1 MIRLSLFKIGFILS
15 IIGIIGVGFIFSE
28 SEKISQSFHLDREQ
42 VTSFDLKLQN
52 QGIGFYKISI
62 PDLGDAVF
70 IQVLDSEGN
79 ILADKKIET
88 KMAVNFFDFEYSGVY
103 TIKVTNLS
111 NHILPID
118 VEFGD
123 TGVSQI
129 KNPGIILFC
138 GIMLMIISGYIKLK
152 NYKIAQ
158 PDENIS
164 QNGKHMIVL
173 PTSKDRL
180 NPSQLIEKM
189 SEIIEMG
196 MSFFYFSIFY

>member
-1 MIRLSLFKIGFILS
+1 MKRLSLFKIGFILS

-28 SEKISQSFHLDREQ
+28 NEKISQSFHLDNEQ
-42 VTSFDLKLQN
+42 IASFNLKLQN

-70 IQVLDSEGN
+70 IQVFDSEGN

-88 KMAVNFFDFEYSGVY
+88 KMAVNFFDFEYAGIY
-103 TIKVTNLS
+103 TIKITNLS
-111 NHILPID
+111 DHTIPID

-123 TGVSQI
+123 TNVSQI

-138 GIMLMIISGYIKLK
+138 GIMLMIISGYVKLK

-164 QNGKHMIVL
+164 
-173 PTSKDRL
+173 
-180 NPSQLIEKM
+180 
-189 SEIIEMG
+189 
-196 MSFFYFSIFY
+196 

>member
-1 MIRLSLFKIGFILS
+1 MKRLSLFKIGFILS

-28 SEKISQSFHLDREQ
+28 SEKISQSFRLDSEQ

-88 KMAVNFFDFEYSGVY
+88 KMAVNFFNFESSGVY

-111 NHILPID
+111 DHTLPID

-123 TGVSQI
+123 TDVSQI

-164 QNGKHMIVL
+164 
-173 PTSKDRL
+173 
-180 NPSQLIEKM
+180 
-189 SEIIEMG
+189 
-196 MSFFYFSIFY
+196 

>member
-1 MIRLSLFKIGFILS
+1 MKRLSLFKIGFILS
-15 IIGIIGVGFIFSE
+15 VIGVIGVGFNFSE

-70 IQVLDSEGN
+70 IQVLDTEGN

-88 KMAVNFFDFEYSGVY
+88 KMAVNFYDFESSGVY

-111 NHILPID
+111 DHTIPID
-118 VEFGD
+118 IEFGD
-123 TGVSQI
+123 TNVSQI

-164 QNGKHMIVL
+164 
-173 PTSKDRL
+173 
-180 NPSQLIEKM
+180 
-189 SEIIEMG
+189 
-196 MSFFYFSIFY
+196 

>member
-1 MIRLSLFKIGFILS
+1 MKRLSLFKIGFILS

-42 VTSFDLKLQN
+42 VASFDLKLQN
-52 QGIGFYKISI
+52 QGIGFYKVSI

-88 KMAVNFFDFEYSGVY
+88 KMAVNFFDFESSGVY

-111 NHILPID
+111 DHTLPID

-123 TGVSQI
+123 TSVSQI
-129 KNPGIILFC
+129 KNPGIVLFS
-138 GIMLMIISGYIKLK
+138 GIMLMIISSYVKLK

-164 QNGKHMIVL
+164 
-173 PTSKDRL
+173 
-180 NPSQLIEKM
+180 
-189 SEIIEMG
+189 
-196 MSFFYFSIFY
+196 

>member
-1 MIRLSLFKIGFILS
+1 MKLLTLFKIGFVLS
-15 IIGIIGVGFIFSE
+15 IIGILGVGFIFSE
-28 SEKISQSFHLDREQ
+28 SEKISQSFRLDSEQ

-52 QGIGFYKISI
+52 QGIGFYKVSI
-62 PDLGDAVF
+62 PDLDDAVF

-88 KMAVNFFDFEYSGVY
+88 KMAVNFFDFESSGVY

-111 NHILPID
+111 DHTIPID
-118 VEFGD
+118 IEFGD
-123 TGVSQI
+123 TNVSKI
-129 KNPGIILFC
+129 KNPGIVLFC

-164 QNGKHMIVL
+164 
-173 PTSKDRL
+173 
-180 NPSQLIEKM
+180 
-189 SEIIEMG
+189 
-196 MSFFYFSIFY
+196 

>member
-1 MIRLSLFKIGFILS
+1 MKRLSLFKIGFILS

-28 SEKISQSFHLDREQ
+28 NEKISQSFHLDNEQ
-42 VTSFDLKLQN
+42 IASFNLKLQN

-88 KMAVNFFDFEYSGVY
+88 KMAVNFFDFESSGVY

-111 NHILPID
+111 DHAISVD

-123 TGVSQI
+123 TSVSQI

-138 GIMLMIISGYIKLK
+138 GIMLMIISGYVKLK

-164 QNGKHMIVL
+164 
-173 PTSKDRL
+173 
-180 NPSQLIEKM
+180 
-189 SEIIEMG
+189 
-196 MSFFYFSIFY
+196 

>member
-1 MIRLSLFKIGFILS
+1 MKRLSLFKIGFILS
-15 IIGIIGVGFIFSE
+15 IIGVIGIGFIFSE
-28 SEKISQSFHLDREQ
+28 SEKISQSFRLDSEQ

-52 QGIGFYKISI
+52 QGIGFYKISV

-70 IQVLDSEGN
+70 IQVLDSREN
-79 ILADKKIET
+79 IIDDKKIET

-103 TIKVTNLS
+103 TIKITNLS
-111 NHILPID
+111 DHAIPID

-123 TGVSQI
+123 TDVSQI
-129 KNPGIILFC
+129 KNPGIVLFS

-164 QNGKHMIVL
+164 
-173 PTSKDRL
+173 
-180 NPSQLIEKM
+180 
-189 SEIIEMG
+189 
-196 MSFFYFSIFY
+196 